1 MKESTKSEDQVISKR
16 GTKNGGGRKGRESG
30 ESGCTMNL
38 KEKKKKSNSLHF
50 INAISLY
57 LSLFVLHSS
66 EETEVHKNIQQVA
79 Q

>member
-1 MKESTKSEDQVISKR
+1 MEE
-16 GTKNGGGRKGRESG
+16 GEREG
-30 ESGCTMNL
+30 NL
-38 KEKKKKSNSLHF
+38 ENLDAQWTWKKKKKKSNSLHF